1 MNTSTSSTPAKL
13 SAAGGTTVIAVMTAS
28 HFINDNFTSLLT
40 PLGPAIAERFQVTLA
55 DTGTLVAVLSLV
67 GSVSQPLFGALGDR
81 VDRRWLAAAGPVLA
95 AVGMTLM
102 GYAPTFF
109 ALALLIILGGIGSA
123 VFHPSG
129 AAYVAA
135 NSNLER
141 RGLYAS
147 IFSAGGTAGLA
158 LGPLTAT
165 ALGLNGIVWLM
176 PLGLL
181 MGVVSYA
188 LTPSSRS
195 ASGKAVG
202 LKDYL
207 ETFSGPIRTLWGI
220 SVLRSL
226 STVTYGSL
234 IPFVAADNP
243 QQWQF
248 QLFMPRFA
256 FESGVFTFQLD
267 IVQISNSYSVAVALF
282 LLSIAAALGGIA
294 GGQISD
300 RIGRTKV
307 LRSSVGILIPLFVM
321 LVFVTPSSIG
331 PFPFWLLVFAVGATA
346 NATIPVAVVA
356 AQEYAPGK
364 TATTS
369 ALMMGFAWGT
379 AGVLYKLVAEFA
391 ELTSITTAMLVT
403 IALLV
408 PAWWL
413 TLKLPEP
420 ERARLD

>member
-1 MNTSTSSTPAKL
+1 MQTSSSSAAKL
-13 SAAGGTTVIAVMTAS
+13 STISATTVVAVMTAS
-28 HFINDNFTSLLT
+28 HFINDNFTSLLS
-40 PLGPAIAERFQVTLA
+40 PLGPAIAAKFSVTLA
-55 DTGTLVAVLSLV
+55 DTGTLVALLSLV
-67 GSVSQPLFGALGDR
+67 GSVSQPIFGMLGDR

-102 GYAPTFF
+102 GYAPSFF
-109 ALALLIILGGIGSA
+109 ALGLLIALGGIGSA
-123 VFHPSG
+123 IFHPSG
-129 AAYVAA
+129 AAFVAA
-135 NSNLER
+135 NSNVEK

-181 MGVVSYA
+181 MGLISFA
-188 LTPSSRS
+188 LTPSSNPSSKKR
-195 ASGKAVG
+195 AGWR
-202 LKDYL
+202 DYVD
-207 ETFSGPIRTLWGI
+207 TFSGPIRTLWGI

-226 STVTYGSL
+226 STVAYGTL
-234 IPFVAADNP
+234 IPFE
-243 QQWQF
+243 F
-248 QLFMPRFA
+248 QGKETPY
-256 FESGVFTFQLD
+256 T
-267 IVQISNSYSVAVALF
+267 
-282 LLSIAAALGGIA
+282 IAITLAIFSLASAIGGIV

-300 RIGRTKV
+300 RVGRTKV
-307 LRSSVGILIPLFVM
+307 LRSSVGILIPLFALLIV
-321 LVFVTPSSIG
+321 VTPSSIG
-331 PFPFWLLVFAVGATA
+331 LIPFWLLAFAVGAVA

-369 ALMMGFAWGT
+369 AIMMGFSWGT

-391 ELTSITTAMLVT
+391 HLTTPVIAMLATVV
-403 IALLV
+403 LLL

-420 ERARLD
+420 ERTRLE

>member
-1 MNTSTSSTPAKL
+1 MPEAVNDASQTTSSPLKL
-13 SAAGGTTVIAVMTAS
+13 SAAGGTTVVAVMTAS

-95 AVGMTLM
+95 AIGMTLM

-109 ALALLIILGGIGSA
+109 ALALLIVLGGIGSA

-141 RGLYAS
+141 RGLFAS

-165 ALGLNGIVWLM
+165 ALGLQGIVWLM
-176 PLGLL
+176 PLGIL
-181 MGVVSYA
+181 MGVVSFA
-188 LTPSSRS
+188 LTPSSR
-195 ASGKAVG
+195 ATTRKAIG
-202 LKDYL
+202 LKDYV
-207 ETFSGPIRTLWGI
+207 ETFSGPIRTLWGV

-226 STVTYGSL
+226 STVTYGTLLPFEFEGKEAPFTIAVTLAVFSL
-234 IPFVAADNP
+234 
-243 QQWQF
+243 
-248 QLFMPRFA
+248 
-256 FESGVFTFQLD
+256 
-267 IVQISNSYSVAVALF
+267 
-282 LLSIAAALGGIA
+282 AAALGGIV

-300 RIGRTKV
+300 RVGRTKV
-307 LRSSVGILIPLFVM
+307 LRSSVGVLIPLFVV

-331 PFPFWLLVFAVGATA
+331 LVPFWILAFAVGATA

-379 AGVLYKLVAEFA
+379 AGVLYKLVAELA
-391 ELTSITTAMLVT
+391 NATSETTAMLVT

-420 ERARLD
+420 KRAKLE